1 MAVAARLT
9 AGGRDLR
16 ALAVLLLPS
25 AALIAFLFILPVAL
39 VLALSFTDPDV
50 GLDNYRLLVEN
61 PALGRIFLTTLRI
74 TVVTVLV
81 ATFVG
86 YLVAYRML
94 HAGPREFRFILFC
107 LLIPLWTPILVR
119 AFAWVAL
126 LQNNGIINGILMDL
140 GLLDG
145 PVRMVRNELGVLI
158 GMIHV
163 MIPYATLPIYSAM
176 KGLDPRVMQAARSL
190 GARPWSTFWRVFFP
204 MTLPGVGTAMILVFV
219 ISIGFYVTPIVLG
232 GGTVVM
238 IAEYIS
244 VQITETVR
252 WGLGSMLATVLLAV
266 VLLFVAA
273 FRRLTILRQ
282 GVS

>member
-1 MAVAARLT
+1 MVVAAGLQVKAREGKALT
-9 AGGRDLR
+9 
-16 ALAVLLLPS
+16 VLLLPS
-25 AALIAFLFILPVAL
+25 AALITLFFVLPVAL
-39 VLALSFTDPDV
+39 VLSLSFTEPEV

-61 PALGRIFLTTLRI
+61 AALGRIFMTTLRI
-74 TVVTVLV
+74 TAVTVFV

-86 YLVAYRML
+86 YLIAYRM
-94 HAGPREFRFILFC
+94 HGAGPREFRFILFC

-126 LQNNGIINGILMDL
+126 LQNTGIINDILIGL
-140 GLLDG
+140 GLVDA
-145 PVRMVRNELGVLI
+145 PARMVRNELGVLI

-163 MIPYATLPIYSAM
+163 MIPYATFPIYSAM
-176 KGLDPRVMQAARSL
+176 RGLDPRVMQAARSL
-190 GARPWSTFWRVFFP
+190 GARPWSVFWRVFFP
-204 MTLPGVGTAMILVFV
+204 MTLPGVGTAMILVFI
-219 ISIGFYVTPIVLG
+219 ISVGFYVTPIVLG

-266 VLLFVAA
+266 VLLVVAA
-273 FRRLTILRQ
+273 FRRLTIMRQ
-282 GVS
+282 GAS